1 MGFKLRL
8 DVVVGRQD
16 TVHVL
21 LGLFLGFKK
30 TQLGPVDL
38 VFQAGNF
45 LLKVSVLSGQEIL
58 ILIQKIDLAP
68 KSIIVSIDVVLGLA
82 SSGKLAFEF
91 FLLTLKLSEL
101 VLKLANL
108 LFLAIQLTATF
119 VKKVVLGIQLLEV
132 SLKVEIASFKS

>member
-1 MGFKLRL
+1 M
-8 DVVVGRQD
+8 
-16 TVHVL
+16 
-21 LGLFLGFKK
+21 
-30 TQLGPVDL
+30 
-38 VFQAGNF
+38 
-45 LLKVSVLSGQEIL
+45 
-58 ILIQKIDLAP
+58 IQKIDLAP

-108 LFLAIQLTATF
+108 LFLAVQLTATF